1 MKKRR
6 GHFWLDVTA
15 CFLIPAYTLLFA
27 GSVEWF
33 GSNFSVIAVRG
44 ENYYWGFVG
53 WGLLTGGYFLVML
66 VRLAGSLPRR
76 GAQAGVLLLTALGSL
91 SLGYA
96 LIIPYLPD
104 HFPRY
109 ATLHVLLAALACVL
123 LMGALLVTLLALRR
137 EEKGKWQ
144 GPFLVGHCGRF
155 RNPVFHSRY
164 GIHCPGGL
172 FHHLSRPADPAHLS
186 AVPGA
191 GIIYATPPAGRP
203 PGALFSYWGRTWLT
217 LRTVLL
223 A

>member
-66 VRLAGSLPRR
+66 VRLVGSLPRR

-137 EEKGKWQ
+137 EERGKWQ
-144 GPFLVGHCGRF
+144 GPFRTWWGIVAGSGILFFIPGMVSTALE
-155 RNPVFHSRY
+155 VFFTISAALLTRHIYLR
-164 GIHCPGGL
+164 CPG
-172 FHHLSRPADPAHLS
+172 R
-186 AVPGA
+186 V
-191 GIIYATPPAGRP
+191 
-203 PGALFSYWGRTWLT
+203 
-217 LRTVLL
+217 
-223 A
+223 